1 MPNVL
6 DEWFGPQPLHEGLVR
21 EALRGALEVTIHPY
35 RDRHQVMVRKRGER
49 VSSPVQP
56 WPAEEVL
63 KAKEEGQLLRLLPR
77 RGRNSA
83 QLRILTRPL
92 R

>member
-6 DEWFGPQPLHEGLVR
+6 DEWFGPQPLQEGLVR

-35 RDRHQVMVRKRGER
+35 RDTHQVMVRKRGQR
-49 VSSPVQP
+49 FSSQVQP
-56 WPAEEVL
+56 WTAEEVL
-63 KAKEEGQLLRLLPR
+63 RAQEEGKLMRLLPR
-77 RGRNSA
+77 RGRSSA
-83 QLRILTRPL
+83 RLRILTRPL

>member
-1 MPNVL
+1 MPNILV
-6 DEWFGPQPLHEGLVR
+6 EWFGPQPLPEGLVR

-49 VSSPVQP
+49 VSSPVLP
-56 WPAEEVL
+56 WTAQEVL
-63 KAKEEGQLLRLLPR
+63 RAQDEGKLLRLMPR

-83 QLRILTRPL
+83 ELRILTRPL
-92 R
+92 Q